1 VTWFQLVTLPVTAIL
16 LLRSLLHLI
25 RGRRLSGPSLLGP
38 LIWLLAGVAILNPD
52 LTTRIAKLLGIGRGA
67 DLLIYLL
74 ALAFL
79 FLVFYLYQR
88 FQRIESAL
96 TELARHIA
104 IQEAKATASNASSAA
119 PVSAADARDVAS

>member
-1 VTWFQLVTLPVTAIL
+1 VTWFQLVTLPVTAVL
-16 LLRSLLHLI
+16 FLRSLLLLI
-25 RGRRLSGPSLLGP
+25 RGRRLSGPSLLGAAT
-38 LIWLLAGVAILNPD
+38 WLAAGLAILSPD
-52 LTTRIAKLLGIGRGA
+52 LTTWIAKLLGIGRGA

-104 IQEAKATASNASSAA
+104 IAEARMAPTQPTGAAGSTVDAS
-119 PVSAADARDVAS
+119 DAKR